1 MADSNTRQNDID
13 KEIEKRLEDRKK
25 RLEKM
30 KGNIKENTALEN
42 DEQQIGILVE
52 VDCCGNGCIVSDA
65 ANACSVREG
74 NGTTASGAASH
85 AEGNATN
92 ATGNQSHAEGNRTT
106 ASGGASH
113 AEGVE
118 TEASGDNSHAEGR
131 ETIASGDNSHA
142 EGFDTEASEENS
154 HAEGFDTEA
163 SGFASHAEGSLT
175 KATGNAGSHAEG
187 AQTTASGG
195 ASHAQGNGTVA
206 DSFHAHAEGSF
217 SVASGMVSHAEG
229 EGTFAGGTA
238 SHTEGIG
245 SQANGDYSHA
255 EGSYTISNGAYS
267 HAEGLNTNTNHLNG
281 VHIMGKFG
289 AANDL
294 DYSWY
299 LANGTSVDT
308 LGIAAKIMRNGI
320 GVADIGWLAGGTD
333 YSQLFETIGGKPI
346 DPGYFVTLKGKKI
359 RKANHLNDYI
369 LGVTSGNPALLAN
382 NGDLRWKNKYITDEW
397 GRIQYHKVV
406 IPAEKDDKGEII
418 VPEYRES
425 HLLLNP
431 HWDPT
436 QEYLP
441 RLKRPEW
448 TAVALMGSL
457 LVRDDGTCQ
466 VDGYCLP
473 NDDGMATASL
483 NGYRVME
490 RTSENQILI
499 LFK

>member
-1 MADSNTRQNDID
+1 MSDSGQRNQNP
-13 KEIEKRLEDRKK
+13 LAS
-25 RLEKM
+25 
-30 KGNIKENTALEN
+30 G
-42 DEQQIGILVE
+42 
-52 VDCCGNGCIVSDA
+52 DA
-65 ANACSVREG
+65 AHSEG
-74 NGTTASGAASH
+74 KLTSASGS
-85 AEGNATN
+85 
-92 ATGNQSHAEGNRTT
+92 S
-106 ASGGASH
+106 SH
-113 AEGVE
+113 AEGVG
-118 TEASGDNSHAEGR
+118 TIASGFAAHAEGGTINLSVSVGSLANGDFSHAEG
-131 ETIASGDNSHA
+131 TNTTAG
-142 EGFDTEASEENS
+142 
-154 HAEGFDTEA
+154 
-163 SGFASHAEGSLT
+163 
-175 KATGNAGSHAEG
+175 GNAS
-187 AQTTASGG
+187 
-195 ASHAQGNGTVA
+195 
-206 DSFHAHAEGSF
+206 HAEGSF

-320 GVADIGWLAGGTD
+320 GIADIGWLAGGTD

-425 HLLLNP
+425 HPLLNP
-431 HWDPT
+431 HWDPYKKYT
-436 QEYLP
+436 S
-441 RLKRPEW
+441 RMKRPEW
-448 TAVALMGSL
+448 VAVGLLGKL
-457 LVRDDGTCQ
+457 LVRDDGTCRP
-466 VDGYCLP
+466 GEYCVP
-473 NDDGMATASL
+473 NHEGVATAS
-483 NGYRVME
+483 NKGYRVMK
-490 RTSENQILI
+490 RTDADQILI
-499 LFK
+499 LFNGNKII